1 VDPDRVVE
9 AVLFSSSIPVKV
21 AEISDKAQLSQDV
34 VRRALHRLMTEYE
47 GKDCSME
54 VVKTGMKYSM
64 QLRKDYVQF
73 SASYSVQEL
82 DDGVVKTAAIIAY
95 NQPILQSDLAKKRG
109 ANIYDDIRT
118 LRHLGLVTGKKTGQT
133 LLLSTTK
140 KFSEYFGIGSTRKE
154 DIKEWMESCAKKQ

>member
-9 AVLFSSSIPVKV
+9 AVLFSSSSPVKV
-21 AEISDKAQLSQDV
+21 SEIAGTAQLTQDV
-34 VRRALHRLMTEYE
+34 VRRALNRLMAEYA
-47 GKDCSME
+47 GKECAME

-64 QLRKDYVQF
+64 QLRKDFVQF

-82 DDGVVKTAAIIAY
+82 PAGVVKTAAIIAY

-109 ANIYDDIRT
+109 ANVYDDIRT

-140 KFSEYFGIGSTRKE
+140 KFSEYFGISTRKE

>member
-9 AVLFSSSIPVKV
+9 AVLFSSSSPVKV
-21 AEISDKAQLSQDV
+21 TEIADKAQLSQDV
-34 VRRALHRLMTEYE
+34 VRRALRRLFTEYE
-47 GKDCSME
+47 GKECSME
-54 VVKTGMKYSM
+54 VVKTGLKYSM

-73 SASYSVQEL
+73 SASYAVQEL
-82 DDGVVKTAAIIAY
+82 GSGVIKTAAIIAY

-109 ANIYDDIRT
+109 ANVYDDIRT
-118 LRHLGLVTGKKTGQT
+118 LRHLGLVIGKKTGQT

-140 KFSEYFGIGSTRKE
+140 KFSEYFGISTRKE

>member
-9 AVLFSSSIPVKV
+9 AVLFSSSSPVKV
-21 AEISDKAQLSQDV
+21 AEIADISQLSQDA
-34 VRRALHRLMTEYE
+34 VRRALHRLIEEYE
-47 GKDCSME
+47 GKECSME
-54 VVKTGMKYSM
+54 VVRTGMKYSM

-73 SASYSVQEL
+73 SANYAVQEL
-82 DDGVVKTAAIIAY
+82 DPGVVKTAAIIAY
-95 NQPILQSDLAKKRG
+95 NQPILQSDLAKKKG
-109 ANIYDDIRT
+109 ANVYDDVRS

-140 KFSEYFGIGSTRKE
+140 KFSEYFGISTKKE

>member
-1 VDPDRVVE
+1 VDPDRVIE
-9 AVLFSSSIPVKV
+9 AVLFSSSSPVKV
-21 AEISDKAQLSQDV
+21 AEIADKAQLSQDA
-34 VRRALHRLMTEYE
+34 VRRALRRLITEYE
-47 GKDCSME
+47 GKECSIE

-64 QLRKDYVQF
+64 QLRKDYVHL

-82 DDGVVKTAAIIAY
+82 DAGVVKTAAIIAY

-109 ANIYDDIRT
+109 SNVYDDIRT

-140 KFSEYFGIGSTRKE
+140 KFSEYFGISTRKE

>member
-1 VDPDRVVE
+1 MDPDRVIE
-9 AVLFSSSIPVKV
+9 AVLFSSSSPVKV
-21 AEISDKAQLSQDV
+21 AEIADKAQLSQDA
-34 VRRALHRLMTEYE
+34 VRRALRRLITEYE
-47 GKDCSME
+47 GKECSIE

-64 QLRKDYVQF
+64 QLRKDYVHL

-82 DDGVVKTAAIIAY
+82 DAGVVKTAAIIAY

-109 ANIYDDIRT
+109 SNVYDDIRT

-140 KFSEYFGIGSTRKE
+140 KFSEYFGISTRKE

>member
-1 VDPDRVVE
+1 MDPDRVVE
-9 AVLFSSSIPVKV
+9 AVLFSSSLPVKV
-21 AEISDKAQLSQDV
+21 AEISDKAQLSQDA

-82 DDGVVKTAAIIAY
+82 DGGVVKTAAIIAY

-140 KFSEYFGIGSTRKE
+140 KFSEYFGIEHRKE

>member
-9 AVLFSSSIPVKV
+9 AVLFSSSSPVKV
-21 AEISDKAQLSQDV
+21 AEIADKAQLSQDV
-34 VRRALHRLMTEYE
+34 VRRALHRLITEYA
-47 GKDCSME
+47 GKECSME

-82 DDGVVKTAAIIAY
+82 DAGIVKTAAIIAY

-109 ANIYDDIRT
+109 SGMYDDVRA
-118 LRHLGLVTGKKTGQT
+118 LRRLGLVTGKKTGQT

-140 KFSEYFGIGSTRKE
+140 KFSEYFGISTRKE